1 MDLAALYSQVV
12 AASQERAAGA
22 TNEIGKVNSLTVELV
37 NLLQR
42 QADASTG
49 VGQAEASEIE
59 AKGARELAA
68 DAERKRLEAAM
79 LHPLGANDL
88 VDFMG
93 QQSVKIAQQKQA
105 LDAERAQLVGKM
117 QTKFSDDPLGWLVNA
132 FTVPGEIRDYNAKY
146 QGLAGEMEFQAK
158 VDQALKS
165 GVGTQKAMEATT
177 SAQEVAAQANKAK
190 NMAAVVAMNSQ
201 VEALK
206 SSLTAVGL
214 RSSLLN
220 AKADSARDILN
231 SKLAILA
238 NARADEEA
246 ADRREA
252 RKEKKLAED
261 ELTKSL
267 PAAFAAHGFDA
278 SAGTIANL
286 KRLMVTD
293 KDAADNIVKFAYRL
307 DTAKTSSKP
316 DAYAGLR
323 ITEEPADAWALVQR
337 GVPLQGNGAQAAWL
351 KSVNEKTLVA
361 LRTQKFENG
370 MKSFLDLPKAQQAEL
385 FKSTYNQIAKREAQP
400 NSDNMKVSAG
410 QFASLRVGADKLT
423 DVAPNITK
431 LITANPALVNK
442 ELTPEEV
449 VNLVRSAAFIQGGL
463 TDINKR
469 AANIRMYAK
478 ELGYLYDAKM
488 QSHLLNV
495 QPHLLGAAI
504 DPTADYEY
512 TISQGQFGN
521 MFPRAQKV
529 KIRRPDSWERILL
542 RESVNGQ

>member
-12 AASQERAAGA
+12 ASSQARAAGA
-22 TNEIGKVNSLTVELV
+22 DNEISNVNSLTGELV

-42 QADASTG
+42 QADASIG
-49 VGQAEASEIE
+49 VGEAEAAAIN
-59 AKGARELAA
+59 AKGARDLAA

-79 LHPLGANDL
+79 LHPLGAKDL
-88 VDFMG
+88 TDFIS
-93 QQSVKIAQQKQA
+93 QQSVKIAEQKQQ

-117 QTKFSDDPLGWLVNA
+117 STKFSDNPLAWLVNA
-132 FTVPGEIRDYNAKY
+132 FTVPDEIRNYNAKY

-158 VDQALKS
+158 VDSALKS
-165 GVGTQKAMEATT
+165 GVATQKSLEATT

-220 AKADSARDILN
+220 AKADAARDILS

-246 ADRREA
+246 ADRRAA
-252 RKEKKLAED
+252 RADKKKDED
-261 ELTKSL
+261 ELAKSL

-307 DTAKTSSKP
+307 DTARSSSKP
-316 DAYAGLR
+316 DAYAGIK
-323 ITEEPADAWALVQR
+323 ITESPAEAWSLVQR
-337 GVPLQGNGAQAAWL
+337 GVPLQGNGAQANWL
-351 KSVNEKTLVA
+351 KQVNDKTLVA
-361 LRTQKFENG
+361 LRSMKFEG
-370 MKSFLDLPKAQQAEL
+370 TKSFLDLPAKQQAEI
-385 FKSTYNQIAKREAQP
+385 FQNKYNEIARREAQP
-400 NSDNMKVSAG
+400 NADNMKVSAG
-410 QFASLRVGADKLT
+410 QLASLRVGADKLT
-423 DVAPNITK
+423 AIAPNITK
-431 LITANPALVNK
+431 LISANPALVNK
-442 ELTPEEV
+442 ELSPEEV
-449 VNLVRSAAFIQGGL
+449 VNLVRSAAFIQGGML
-463 TDINKR
+463 DTNKR

-478 ELGYLYDAKM
+478 ELSYLYDAKM

-504 DPTADYEY
+504 DPSSDYEY

-521 MFPRAQKV
+521 MFPRAQKI
-529 KIRRPDSWERILL
+529 KLRRADNWERILL
-542 RESVNGQ
+542 RESINGQ

>member
-12 AASQERAAGA
+12 ASSQARAAGA
-22 TNEIGKVNSLTVELV
+22 DNEIGNVNNLTGELV

-42 QADASTG
+42 QADASVG
-49 VGQAEASEIE
+49 VGEAEAAAIN
-59 AKGARELAA
+59 AKGARDLAA

-79 LHPLGANDL
+79 LHPLGAKDL
-88 VDFMG
+88 TDFIS
-93 QQSVKIAQQKQA
+93 QQSVKIAEQKQQ

-117 QTKFSDDPLGWLVNA
+117 STKFSDNPLAWLVNA
-132 FTVPGEIRDYNAKY
+132 FTVPDEIRNYNAKY

-158 VDQALKS
+158 VDSALKS
-165 GVGTQKAMEATT
+165 GVATQKSLEATT

-220 AKADSARDILN
+220 AKADAARDILS

-246 ADRREA
+246 ADRRAA
-252 RKEKKLAED
+252 RADKKKDED
-261 ELTKSL
+261 ELAKSL

-307 DTAKTSSKP
+307 DIAKSSSKP
-316 DAYAGLR
+316 DAYAGIR
-323 ITEEPADAWALVQR
+323 ITESPAEAWSLVQR
-337 GVPLQGNGAQAAWL
+337 GVPLQGNGAQANWL
-351 KSVNEKTLVA
+351 KQVNDKTLVA
-361 LRTQKFENG
+361 LRSMKFEG
-370 MKSFLDLPKAQQAEL
+370 TKSFLDLPAKQQAEV
-385 FKSTYNQIAKREAQP
+385 FQNKYNEIARREAQP

-410 QFASLRVGADKLT
+410 QLASLRVGADKFT
-423 DVAPNITK
+423 AIAPNITK
-431 LITANPALVNK
+431 LISANPALVNK
-442 ELTPEEV
+442 ELSPEEV
-449 VNLVRSAAFIQGGL
+449 VNLVRSAAFIQGGML
-463 TDINKR
+463 DVNKR

-478 ELGYLYDAKM
+478 ELSYLYDAKM

-504 DPTADYEY
+504 DPTSDYEY

-521 MFPRAQKV
+521 MFPRAQKI
-529 KIRRPDSWERILL
+529 KLRKADNWERILL

>member
-12 AASQERAAGA
+12 ASSQARAAGA
-22 TNEIGKVNSLTVELV
+22 DNEIGNVNNLTGELV

-42 QADASTG
+42 QADASVG
-49 VGQAEASEIE
+49 VGEAEAAAIN
-59 AKGARELAA
+59 AKGTRELAA

-79 LHPLGANDL
+79 LHPLGAKDL
-88 VDFMG
+88 TDFFA
-93 QQSVKIAQQKQA
+93 QQAVKIAEQKQQ

-117 QTKFSDDPLGWLVNA
+117 NTKFSDNPLEWLVNA
-132 FTVPGEIRDYNAKY
+132 FTVPDEVRNYNAKY

-158 VDQALKS
+158 VDSALKS
-165 GVGTQKAMEATT
+165 GVATQKSLEATT

-220 AKADSARDILN
+220 AKADAARDILS

-246 ADRREA
+246 ADRRAA
-252 RKEKKLAED
+252 RADKKKDED
-261 ELTKSL
+261 ELAKSL

-307 DTAKTSSKP
+307 DTARSSSKP
-316 DAYAGLR
+316 DAYAGIK
-323 ITEEPADAWALVQR
+323 ITESPAEAWSLVQR
-337 GVPLQGNGAQAAWL
+337 GVPLQGNGAQANWL
-351 KSVNEKTLVA
+351 KQVNDKTLVA
-361 LRTQKFENG
+361 LRSMKFEG
-370 MKSFLDLPKAQQAEL
+370 TKSFLDLPAKQQAEI
-385 FKSTYNQIAKREAQP
+385 FQNKYNEIARREAQP
-400 NSDNMKVSAG
+400 NADNMKVSAG
-410 QFASLRVGADKLT
+410 QLASLRVGADKLT
-423 DVAPNITK
+423 AIAPNITK
-431 LITANPALVNK
+431 LISANPALVNK
-442 ELTPEEV
+442 ELSPEEV
-449 VNLVRSAAFIQGGL
+449 VNLVRSAAFIQGGML
-463 TDINKR
+463 DTNKR

-478 ELGYLYDAKM
+478 ELSYLYDAKM

-504 DPTADYEY
+504 DPSSDYEY
-512 TISQGQFGN
+512 AISQGQFGN
-521 MFPRAQKV
+521 MFPRAQKI
-529 KIRRPDSWERILL
+529 KLRRADNWERILL
-542 RESVNGQ
+542 RESINGQ

>member
-12 AASQERAAGA
+12 ASSQARAAGA
-22 TNEIGKVNSLTVELV
+22 DNEISNVNSLTGELV

-42 QADASTG
+42 QADASIG
-49 VGQAEASEIE
+49 VGEAEAAAIN
-59 AKGARELAA
+59 AKGTRELAA

-79 LHPLGANDL
+79 LHPLGAKDL
-88 VDFMG
+88 TDFFA
-93 QQSVKIAQQKQA
+93 QQAVKIAEQKQQ

-117 QTKFSDDPLGWLVNA
+117 NTKFSDNPLEWLVNA
-132 FTVPGEIRDYNAKY
+132 FTVPDEVRNYNAKY

-158 VDQALKS
+158 VDSALKS
-165 GVGTQKAMEATT
+165 GVATQKSLEATT

-220 AKADSARDILN
+220 AKADAARDILS

-246 ADRREA
+246 ADRRAA
-252 RKEKKLAED
+252 RADKKKDED
-261 ELTKSL
+261 ELAKSL

-307 DTAKTSSKP
+307 DTARSSSKP
-316 DAYAGLR
+316 DAYAGIK
-323 ITEEPADAWALVQR
+323 ITESPAEAWSLVQR
-337 GVPLQGNGAQAAWL
+337 GVPLQGNGAQANWL
-351 KSVNEKTLVA
+351 KQVNDKTLVA
-361 LRTQKFENG
+361 LRSMKFEG
-370 MKSFLDLPKAQQAEL
+370 TKSFLDLPAKQQAEI
-385 FKSTYNQIAKREAQP
+385 FQNKYNEIARREAQP
-400 NSDNMKVSAG
+400 NADNMKVSAG
-410 QFASLRVGADKLT
+410 QLASLRVGADKLT
-423 DVAPNITK
+423 AIAPNITK
-431 LITANPALVNK
+431 LISANPALVNK
-442 ELTPEEV
+442 ELSPEEV
-449 VNLVRSAAFIQGGL
+449 VNLVRSAAFIQGGML
-463 TDINKR
+463 DTNKR

-478 ELGYLYDAKM
+478 ELSYLYDAKM

-504 DPTADYEY
+504 DPSSDYEY

-521 MFPRAQKV
+521 MFPRAQKI
-529 KIRRPDSWERILL
+529 KLRRADNWERILL
-542 RESVNGQ
+542 RESINGQ

>member
-12 AASQERAAGA
+12 ASSQARAAGA
-22 TNEIGKVNSLTVELV
+22 DNEIGNVNNLTGELV

-42 QADASTG
+42 QADASVG
-49 VGQAEASEIE
+49 VGEAEAAAIN
-59 AKGARELAA
+59 AKGARDLAA

-79 LHPLGANDL
+79 LHPLGAKDL
-88 VDFMG
+88 TDFIS
-93 QQSVKIAQQKQA
+93 QQSVKIAEQKQQ

-117 QTKFSDDPLGWLVNA
+117 STKFSDNPLAWLVNA
-132 FTVPGEIRDYNAKY
+132 FTVPDEVRNYNAKY

-158 VDQALKS
+158 VDSALKS
-165 GVGTQKAMEATT
+165 GVATQKSLEATT

-220 AKADSARDILN
+220 AKADAARDILS

-246 ADRREA
+246 ADRRAA
-252 RKEKKLAED
+252 RADKKKDED
-261 ELTKSL
+261 ELAKSL

-307 DTAKTSSKP
+307 DTAKSSSKP
-316 DAYAGLR
+316 DAYAGIR
-323 ITEEPADAWALVQR
+323 ITESPAEAWSLVQR
-337 GVPLQGNGAQAAWL
+337 GVPLQGNGAQANWL
-351 KSVNEKTLVA
+351 KQVNDKTLVA
-361 LRTQKFENG
+361 LRSMKFEG
-370 MKSFLDLPKAQQAEL
+370 TKSFLDLPAKQQAEV
-385 FKSTYNQIAKREAQP
+385 FQNKYNEIARREAQP
-400 NSDNMKVSAG
+400 NVDNMKVSAG
-410 QFASLRVGADKLT
+410 QFGSLRVGADKLT
-423 DVAPNITK
+423 DLAPNLTK
-431 LITANPALVNK
+431 LISANPALVNK
-442 ELTPEEV
+442 ELSPEEV
-449 VNLVRSAAFIQGGL
+449 VNLVRSAAFIQGGML
-463 TDINKR
+463 DVNKR

-478 ELGYLYDAKM
+478 ELSYLYDAKM

-504 DPTADYEY
+504 DPTSDYEY

-529 KIRRPDSWERILL
+529 KLRKADNWERILL

>member
-12 AASQERAAGA
+12 ASSQARAAGA
-22 TNEIGKVNSLTVELV
+22 DNEISNVNSLTGELV

-42 QADASTG
+42 QADASIG
-49 VGQAEASEIE
+49 VGEAEAAAIN
-59 AKGARELAA
+59 AKGARDLAA

-79 LHPLGANDL
+79 LHPLGAKDL
-88 VDFMG
+88 TDFIS
-93 QQSVKIAQQKQA
+93 QQSVKIAEQKQQ

-117 QTKFSDDPLGWLVNA
+117 STKFSDNPLAWLVNA
-132 FTVPGEIRDYNAKY
+132 FTVPDEIRNYNAKY

-158 VDQALKS
+158 VDSALKS
-165 GVGTQKAMEATT
+165 GVATQKSLEATT

-220 AKADSARDILN
+220 AKADAARDILS

-246 ADRREA
+246 ADRRAA
-252 RKEKKLAED
+252 RADKKKDED
-261 ELTKSL
+261 ELAKSL

-307 DTAKTSSKP
+307 DTARSSSKP
-316 DAYAGLR
+316 DAYAGIK
-323 ITEEPADAWALVQR
+323 ITESPAEAWSLVQR
-337 GVPLQGNGAQAAWL
+337 GVPLQGNGAQANWL
-351 KSVNEKTLVA
+351 KQVNDKTLVA
-361 LRTQKFENG
+361 LRSMKFEG
-370 MKSFLDLPKAQQAEL
+370 TKSFLDLPAKQQAEI
-385 FKSTYNQIAKREAQP
+385 FQNKYNEIARREAQP
-400 NSDNMKVSAG
+400 NADNMKVSAG
-410 QFASLRVGADKLT
+410 QLASLRVGADKLT
-423 DVAPNITK
+423 AIAPNITK
-431 LITANPALVNK
+431 LISANPALVNK
-442 ELTPEEV
+442 ELSPEEV
-449 VNLVRSAAFIQGGL
+449 VNLVRSAAFIQGGML
-463 TDINKR
+463 DTNKR

-478 ELGYLYDAKM
+478 ELSYLYDAKM

-504 DPTADYEY
+504 DPSSDYEY
-512 TISQGQFGN
+512 AISQGQFGN
-521 MFPRAQKV
+521 MFPRAQKI
-529 KIRRPDSWERILL
+529 KLRRADNWERILL
-542 RESVNGQ
+542 RESINGQ

>member
-12 AASQERAAGA
+12 AASQARAAGA
-22 TNEIGKVNSLTVELV
+22 TDEIGNVNSLTVELV

-42 QADASTG
+42 QADASNG

-79 LHPLGANDL
+79 LHPLGAKDL

-252 RKEKKLAED
+252 RKDKKKDED
-261 ELTKSL
+261 ELSKSL

-278 SAGTIANL
+278 SSGTIANL
-286 KRLMVTD
+286 KRLMITD

-316 DAYAGLR
+316 DAYAGIR
-323 ITEEPADAWALVQR
+323 ITESPAEAWSLVQR
-337 GVPLQGNGAQAAWL
+337 GVPLQGNGAQANWL
-351 KSVNEKTLVA
+351 KQVNDKTLAA
-361 LRTQKFENG
+361 LRVQKFEG
-370 MKSFLDLPKAQQAEL
+370 TKSFLDLPAKQQAEI
-385 FKSTYNQIAKREAQP
+385 FQSKYNEIARREAQP
-400 NSDNMKVSAG
+400 NADNMKVSAG
-410 QFASLRVGADKLT
+410 QLASLRVGADKFT
-423 DVAPNITK
+423 AIAPNITK
-431 LITANPALVNK
+431 LISANPALVNK
-442 ELTPEEV
+442 ELSPEEV
-449 VNLVRSAAFIQGGL
+449 VNLVRSAAFIQGGML
-463 TDINKR
+463 DTNKR

-478 ELGYLYDAKM
+478 ELSYLYDAKM

-504 DPTADYEY
+504 DPSSDYEY

-529 KIRRPDSWERILL
+529 KLRRADNWERILL
-542 RESVNGQ
+542 RESINGQ

>member
-12 AASQERAAGA
+12 ASSQARAAGA
-22 TNEIGKVNSLTVELV
+22 DNEIGNVNNLTVELV

-42 QADASTG
+42 QADASVG
-49 VGQAEASEIE
+49 VGEAEAAAIN
-59 AKGARELAA
+59 AKGARDLAA

-79 LHPLGANDL
+79 LHPLGAKDL
-88 VDFMG
+88 TDFIS
-93 QQSVKIAQQKQA
+93 QQSVKIAEQKQQ

-117 QTKFSDDPLGWLVNA
+117 STKFSDNPLAWLVNA
-132 FTVPGEIRDYNAKY
+132 FTVPDEIRNYNAKY

-158 VDQALKS
+158 VDAALKS
-165 GVGTQKAMEATT
+165 GVTTQKSLEATT

-220 AKADSARDILN
+220 AKADAARDILS

-246 ADRREA
+246 ADRRAA
-252 RKEKKLAED
+252 RADKKKDED
-261 ELTKSL
+261 ELAKSL

-307 DTAKTSSKP
+307 DTARSSSKP
-316 DAYAGLR
+316 DAYAGIK
-323 ITEEPADAWALVQR
+323 ITESPAEAWSLVQR
-337 GVPLQGNGAQAAWL
+337 GVPLQGNGAQANWL
-351 KSVNEKTLVA
+351 KQVNDKTLVA
-361 LRTQKFENG
+361 LRSMKFEG
-370 MKSFLDLPKAQQAEL
+370 TKSFLDLPAKQQAEI
-385 FKSTYNQIAKREAQP
+385 FQNKYNEIARREAQP
-400 NSDNMKVSAG
+400 NADNMKVSAG
-410 QFASLRVGADKLT
+410 QLASLRVGADKLT
-423 DVAPNITK
+423 AIAPNITK
-431 LITANPALVNK
+431 LISANPALVNK
-442 ELTPEEV
+442 ELSPEEV
-449 VNLVRSAAFIQGGL
+449 VNLVRSAAFIQGGML
-463 TDINKR
+463 DTNKR

-478 ELGYLYDAKM
+478 ELSYLYDAKM

-504 DPTADYEY
+504 DPSSDYEY

-521 MFPRAQKV
+521 MFPRAQKI
-529 KIRRPDSWERILL
+529 KLRRADNWERILL
-542 RESVNGQ
+542 RESINGQ

>member
-12 AASQERAAGA
+12 ASSQARAAGA
-22 TNEIGKVNSLTVELV
+22 DNEIGKVNNLTGELV

-42 QADASTG
+42 QADASVG
-49 VGQAEASEIE
+49 VGEAEAAAIN
-59 AKGARELAA
+59 AKGARDLAA

-79 LHPLGANDL
+79 LHPLGAKDL
-88 VDFMG
+88 TDFIS
-93 QQSVKIAQQKQA
+93 QQSVKIAEQKQQ

-117 QTKFSDDPLGWLVNA
+117 STKFSDNPLAWLVNA
-132 FTVPGEIRDYNAKY
+132 FTVPDEVRNYNAKY

-158 VDQALKS
+158 VDSALKS
-165 GVGTQKAMEATT
+165 GVATQKSLEATT

-220 AKADSARDILN
+220 AKADAARDILS

-246 ADRREA
+246 ADRRAA
-252 RKEKKLAED
+252 RADKKKDED
-261 ELTKSL
+261 ELAKSL

-307 DTAKTSSKP
+307 DTAKSSSKP
-316 DAYAGLR
+316 DAYAGIR
-323 ITEEPADAWALVQR
+323 ITESPAEAWSLVQR
-337 GVPLQGNGAQAAWL
+337 GVPLQGNGAQANWL
-351 KSVNEKTLVA
+351 KQVNDKTLVA
-361 LRTQKFENG
+361 LRSMKFEG
-370 MKSFLDLPKAQQAEL
+370 TKSFLDLPAKQQAEV
-385 FKSTYNQIAKREAQP
+385 FQNKYNEIARREAQP
-400 NSDNMKVSAG
+400 NVDNMKVSAG
-410 QFASLRVGADKLT
+410 QFGSLRVGADKLT
-423 DVAPNITK
+423 DLAPNLTK
-431 LITANPALVNK
+431 LISANPALVNK
-442 ELTPEEV
+442 ELSPEEV
-449 VNLVRSAAFIQGGL
+449 VNLVRSAAFIQGGML
-463 TDINKR
+463 DVNKR

-478 ELGYLYDAKM
+478 ELSYLYDAKM

-504 DPTADYEY
+504 DPTSDYEY

-529 KIRRPDSWERILL
+529 KLRKADNWERILL

>member
-12 AASQERAAGA
+12 ASSQARAAGA
-22 TNEIGKVNSLTVELV
+22 DNEISNVNSLTGELV

-42 QADASTG
+42 QADASIG
-49 VGQAEASEIE
+49 VGEAEAAAIN
-59 AKGARELAA
+59 AKGTRELAA

-79 LHPLGANDL
+79 LHPLGAKDL
-88 VDFMG
+88 TDFFAR
-93 QQSVKIAQQKQA
+93 QAVKIAEQKQQ

-117 QTKFSDDPLGWLVNA
+117 NTKFSDNPLEWLVNA
-132 FTVPGEIRDYNAKY
+132 FTVPDEVRNYNAKY

-158 VDQALKS
+158 VDSALKS
-165 GVGTQKAMEATT
+165 GVATQKSLEATT

-220 AKADSARDILN
+220 AKADAARDILS

-246 ADRREA
+246 ADRRAA
-252 RKEKKLAED
+252 RADKKKDED
-261 ELTKSL
+261 ELAKSL

-307 DTAKTSSKP
+307 DTARSSSKP
-316 DAYAGLR
+316 DAYAGIK
-323 ITEEPADAWALVQR
+323 ITESPAEAWSLVQR
-337 GVPLQGNGAQAAWL
+337 GVPLQGNGAQANWL
-351 KSVNEKTLVA
+351 KQVNDKTLVA
-361 LRTQKFENG
+361 LRSMKFEG
-370 MKSFLDLPKAQQAEL
+370 TKSFLDLPAKQQAEI
-385 FKSTYNQIAKREAQP
+385 FQNKYNEIARREAQP
-400 NSDNMKVSAG
+400 NADNMKVSAG
-410 QFASLRVGADKLT
+410 QLASLRVGADKLT
-423 DVAPNITK
+423 AIAPNITK
-431 LITANPALVNK
+431 LISANPALVNK
-442 ELTPEEV
+442 ELSPEEV
-449 VNLVRSAAFIQGGL
+449 VNLVRSAAFIQGGML
-463 TDINKR
+463 DTNKR

-478 ELGYLYDAKM
+478 ELSYLYDAKM

-504 DPTADYEY
+504 DPSSDYEY

-521 MFPRAQKV
+521 MFPRAQKI
-529 KIRRPDSWERILL
+529 KLRRADNWERILL
-542 RESVNGQ
+542 RESINGQ

>member
-12 AASQERAAGA
+12 ASSQARAAGA
-22 TNEIGKVNSLTVELV
+22 DNEIGKVNNLTSELV

-42 QADASTG
+42 QADASVG
-49 VGQAEASEIE
+49 VGEAEAAAIN
-59 AKGARELAA
+59 AKGARDLAA

-79 LHPLGANDL
+79 LHPLGAKDL
-88 VDFMG
+88 TDFIS
-93 QQSVKIAQQKQA
+93 QQSVKIAEQKQQ

-117 QTKFSDDPLGWLVNA
+117 STKFSDNPLAWLVNA
-132 FTVPGEIRDYNAKY
+132 FTVPDEIRNYNAKY

-158 VDQALKS
+158 VDSALKS
-165 GVGTQKAMEATT
+165 GVATQKSLEATT

-214 RSSLLN
+214 RTSLLN
-220 AKADSARDILN
+220 AKADAARDILS

-246 ADRREA
+246 ADRRTA
-252 RKEKKLAED
+252 RADKKKDED
-261 ELTKSL
+261 ELAKSL

-307 DTAKTSSKP
+307 DTAKSSSKP
-316 DAYAGLR
+316 DAYAGIR
-323 ITEEPADAWALVQR
+323 ITESPAEAWSLVQR
-337 GVPLQGNGAQAAWL
+337 GVPLQGNGAQANWL
-351 KSVNEKTLVA
+351 KQVNDKTLVA
-361 LRTQKFENG
+361 LRSMKFEG
-370 MKSFLDLPKAQQAEL
+370 TKSFLDLPAKQQAEV
-385 FKSTYNQIAKREAQP
+385 FQSKYNEIARREAQP
-400 NSDNMKVSAG
+400 NVDNMKVSAG
-410 QFASLRVGADKLT
+410 QFGSLRVGADKLT
-423 DVAPNITK
+423 DLAPNLTK

-442 ELTPEEV
+442 ELSPEEV
-449 VNLVRSAAFIQGGL
+449 VNLVRSAAFIQGGML
-463 TDINKR
+463 DTNKR

-478 ELGYLYDAKM
+478 ELSYLYDAKM

-504 DPTADYEY
+504 DPSSDYEY

-521 MFPRAQKV
+521 MFPRAQKI
-529 KIRRPDSWERILL
+529 KLRRADNWERILL
-542 RESVNGQ
+542 RESINGQ

>member
-12 AASQERAAGA
+12 AASQARADGA
-22 TNEIGKVNSLTVELV
+22 TNEISNVNNLTGELV

-49 VGQAEASEIE
+49 VGQAEAANIE
-59 AKGARELAA
+59 AKGTRELAA
-68 DAERKRLEAAM
+68 DAERKKLEAAM
-79 LHPLGANDL
+79 LHPLGAKDL
-88 VDFMG
+88 TDFFS
-93 QQSVKIAQQKQA
+93 QQSVKIAEQKQQ

-117 QTKFSDDPLGWLVNA
+117 NTKFSDNPLGWLVNA
-132 FTVPGEIRDYNAKY
+132 FTVPDEVRNYNAKY

-158 VDQALKS
+158 VDAALKS
-165 GVGTQKAMEATT
+165 GVATQKSLEATT

-190 NMAAVVAMNSQ
+190 NMAAVVVMNSQ

-220 AKADSARDILN
+220 AKADAARDILS

-246 ADRREA
+246 ADRRAA
-252 RKEKKLAED
+252 RADKKKDED
-261 ELTKSL
+261 ELSKSL

-278 SAGTIANL
+278 SSGTIANL
-286 KRLMVTD
+286 KRLMITD

-316 DAYAGLR
+316 DAYAGIR
-323 ITEEPADAWALVQR
+323 ITESPAEAWSLVQR
-337 GVPLQGNGAQAAWL
+337 GVPLQGNGAQANWL
-351 KSVNEKTLVA
+351 KQVNDKTLMA
-361 LRTQKFENG
+361 LRVQKFEG
-370 MKSFLDLPKAQQAEL
+370 TKSFLDLPAKQQAEV
-385 FKSTYNQIAKREAQP
+385 FQNKYNEIARREAQP
-400 NSDNMKVSAG
+400 NADNMKVSAG
-410 QFASLRVGADKLT
+410 QLASLRVGADKFT
-423 DVAPNITK
+423 EIAPNITK
-431 LITANPALVNK
+431 LISANPALVNK
-442 ELTPEEV
+442 ELSPEEV
-449 VNLVRSAAFIQGGL
+449 VNLVRSAAFIQGGML
-463 TDINKR
+463 DTNKR

-478 ELGYLYDAKM
+478 ELSYLYDAKM

-504 DPTADYEY
+504 DPSSDYEY

-529 KIRRPDSWERILL
+529 KLRRADNWERILL
-542 RESVNGQ
+542 RESINGQ

>member
-12 AASQERAAGA
+12 ASSQARAAGA
-22 TNEIGKVNSLTVELV
+22 DNEISNVNSLTGELV

-42 QADASTG
+42 QADASIG
-49 VGQAEASEIE
+49 VGEAEAAAIN
-59 AKGARELAA
+59 AKGTRELAA

-79 LHPLGANDL
+79 LHPLGAKDL
-88 VDFMG
+88 TDFFA
-93 QQSVKIAQQKQA
+93 QQAVKIAEQKQQ

-117 QTKFSDDPLGWLVNA
+117 NTKFSDNPLEWLVNA
-132 FTVPGEIRDYNAKY
+132 FTVPDEVRNYNAKY

-158 VDQALKS
+158 VDSALKS
-165 GVGTQKAMEATT
+165 GVATQKSLEATT

-220 AKADSARDILN
+220 AKADAARDILS

-246 ADRREA
+246 ADRRAA
-252 RKEKKLAED
+252 RADKKKDED
-261 ELTKSL
+261 ELAKSL

-307 DTAKTSSKP
+307 DTARSSSKP
-316 DAYAGLR
+316 DAYAGIK
-323 ITEEPADAWALVQR
+323 ITESPAEAWSLVQR
-337 GVPLQGNGAQAAWL
+337 GVPLQGNGAQDNWL
-351 KSVNEKTLVA
+351 KQVNDKTLVA
-361 LRTQKFENG
+361 LRSMKFEG
-370 MKSFLDLPKAQQAEL
+370 TKSFLDLPAKQQAEI
-385 FKSTYNQIAKREAQP
+385 FQNKYNEIARREAQP
-400 NSDNMKVSAG
+400 NADNMKVSAG
-410 QFASLRVGADKLT
+410 QLASLRVGADKLT
-423 DVAPNITK
+423 AIAPNITK
-431 LITANPALVNK
+431 LISANPALVNK
-442 ELTPEEV
+442 ELSPEEV
-449 VNLVRSAAFIQGGL
+449 VNLVRSAAFIQGGML
-463 TDINKR
+463 DTNKR

-478 ELGYLYDAKM
+478 ELSYLYDAKM

-504 DPTADYEY
+504 DPSSDYEY

-521 MFPRAQKV
+521 MFPRAQKI
-529 KIRRPDSWERILL
+529 KLRRADNWERILL
-542 RESVNGQ
+542 RESINGQ

>member
-12 AASQERAAGA
+12 ASSQARAAGA
-22 TNEIGKVNSLTVELV
+22 DNEIGNVNNLTGELV

-42 QADASTG
+42 QADASVG
-49 VGQAEASEIE
+49 VGEAEAAAIN
-59 AKGARELAA
+59 AKGARDLAA

-79 LHPLGANDL
+79 LHPLGAKDL
-88 VDFMG
+88 TDFIS
-93 QQSVKIAQQKQA
+93 QQSVKIAEQKQQ

-117 QTKFSDDPLGWLVNA
+117 STKFSDNPLAWLVNA
-132 FTVPGEIRDYNAKY
+132 FTVPDEIRNYNAKY

-158 VDQALKS
+158 VDAALKS
-165 GVGTQKAMEATT
+165 GVVTQKSLEATT

-220 AKADSARDILN
+220 AKADAAKDILS

-246 ADRREA
+246 ADRRAA
-252 RKEKKLAED
+252 RADKKKDED
-261 ELTKSL
+261 ELAKSL

-307 DTAKTSSKP
+307 DTAKSSSKP
-316 DAYAGLR
+316 DAYAGIR
-323 ITEEPADAWALVQR
+323 ITESPAEAWSLVQR
-337 GVPLQGNGAQAAWL
+337 GVPLQGNGAQANWL
-351 KSVNEKTLVA
+351 KQVNDKTLVA
-361 LRTQKFENG
+361 LRSIKFEG
-370 MKSFLDLPKAQQAEL
+370 TKSFLDLPAKQQAEV
-385 FKSTYNQIAKREAQP
+385 FQNKYNEIARREAQP
-400 NSDNMKVSAG
+400 NVDNMKVSAG
-410 QFASLRVGADKLT
+410 QFGSLRVGADKLT
-423 DVAPNITK
+423 DLAPNLTK

-442 ELTPEEV
+442 ELSPEEV
-449 VNLVRSAAFIQGGL
+449 VNLVRSAAFIQGGML
-463 TDINKR
+463 DVNKR

-478 ELGYLYDAKM
+478 ELSYLYDAKM

-504 DPTADYEY
+504 DPTSDYEY

-521 MFPRAQKV
+521 MFPRAQKI
-529 KIRRPDSWERILL
+529 KLRKADNWERILL